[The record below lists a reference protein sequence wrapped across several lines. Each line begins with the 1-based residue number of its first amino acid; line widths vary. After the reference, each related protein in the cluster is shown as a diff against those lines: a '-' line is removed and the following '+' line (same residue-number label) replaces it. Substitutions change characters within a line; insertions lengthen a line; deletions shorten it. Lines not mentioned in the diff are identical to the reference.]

1 LARELAES
9 ASVLIAANP
18 VFGLDFSAVSDIQAR
33 ILAARE
39 QGAAVLLISE
49 DLDELLEL
57 ADTVLVMAN
66 GCIVHV
72 TDASSSDRKTLGH
85 YMAGH
90 ASQSALENTV

>member
-1 LARELAES
+1 
-9 ASVLIAANP
+9 AANP

-39 QGAAVLLISE
+39 QGTAVLLVSE

-57 ADTVLVMAN
+57 ADTVLVITN
-66 GCIVHV
+66 GSIVHMADV
-72 TDASSSDRKTLGH
+72 HSTDRTTIGR

-90 ASQSALENTV
+90 TSKSALEDAA